1 VARPPSDWLTLAQA
15 SEMLEAANVRFRPS
29 TIGAWARR
37 GSLQSIKVGGRR
49 YVRRGEVRRLIT
61 PRRQVR
67 LDAAQAALFEELA
80 D

>member
-49 YVRRGEVRRLIT
+49 YVRRAEVRRLIT

-67 LDAAQAALFEELA
+67 LDPAQAALFEELG